1 MYTMKLNKTDYEVIG
16 KREVSK
22 DLLQMIREKSLT
34 LTINNSD
41 SRNIRILTD
50 LKELLISTEELL
62 SELNGK

>member
-50 LKELLISTEELL
+50 LKELLISAEELL
-62 SELNGK
+62 SELNEK

>member
-1 MYTMKLNKTDYEVIG
+1 MDYVVIG

-34 LTINNSD
+34 LTIKNSD

-50 LKELLISTEELL
+50 LKELLISAEELL
-62 SELNGK
+62 SELNEK

>member
-1 MYTMKLNKTDYEVIG
+1 MDYVVIG

-34 LTINNSD
+34 LTIKNSG
-41 SRNIRILTD
+41 SRNIRTLTD
-50 LKELLISTEELL
+50 LKELLISAEELL

>member
-1 MYTMKLNKTDYEVIG
+1 MDYVVIG

-34 LTINNSD
+34 LTIKNSD
-41 SRNIRILTD
+41 SRNIRTLTD
-50 LKELLISTEELL
+50 LKELLISAEELL